1 MFLKDLAMELDKIQN
16 QHSNQDAQKKKDEVY
31 IKDMKLDEMQKH
43 LNQARKEGDEN
54 SVAAEAEG
62 YGYRGYHTLKLDEMQ
77 KQHLNQAREE
87 GDENSAAAEGYSYR
101 GYQSLNKATKEGD
114 ENSVE
119 VKQGYPVDKQ
129 GYPVEVEQG
138 YPVEVEQG
146 YRKVNTM
153 GPGYRKVIAMILD
166 EMKKIRKQHLEQAIQ
181 EERDFLRLL
190 KNKKIRILSWLR
202 MCTALL
208 QIKVQ

>member
-77 KQHLNQAREE
+77 KQHLNQVREE
-87 GDENSAAAEGYSYR
+87 GDENYR

-119 VKQGYPVDKQ
+119 VKQGYPVEVKQ

-138 YPVEVEQG
+138 YPVEFEQG
-146 YRKVNTM
+146 YRKVNIM

-202 MCTALL
+202 MCTAQL